1 MKRLTILFI
10 LPLFISFF
18 FLFFGPISSVNA
30 VACVSPPNHNCLN
43 GCTSIGQCGPNNK
56 VCILIGPNTV
66 APNGADCGSAIIGGI
81 TAPQGVGVYNCD
93 TGNCTNI
100 GIFSFISVALRLFT
114 VICGLFMFFN
124 FLWAGY
130 ALITKAGDTKAFTD
144 VRERLQYAMIGL
156 VIIVAAYML
165 AAIIGLVF
173 FGNAGFILKP
183 DISQYGATAP

>member
-1 MKRLTILFI
+1 MIKKYLITSLVAVGLF
-10 LPLFISFF
+10 L
-18 FLFFGPISSVNA
+18 
-30 VACVSPPNHNCLN
+30 
-43 GCTSIGQCGPNNK
+43 SIGTQTARAVPCTTPTGFQCLGGCSYQGQCAPSNKICEVVAQGVIADIGGP
-56 VCILIGPNTV
+56 
-66 APNGADCGSAIIGGI
+66 CGSAIVGGI
-81 TAPQGVGVYNCD
+81 TAPQGVGNYNCS
-93 TGNCTNI
+93 TGLCTNI

-173 FGNAGFILKP
+173 FGNARFILKP

>member
-1 MKRLTILFI
+1 MIKKYLITIMLAVGLFLSI
-10 LPLFISFF
+10 
-18 FLFFGPISSVNA
+18 GTQTARA
-30 VACVSPPNHNCLN
+30 VPCPPPSTFNCLG
-43 GCTSIGQCGPNNK
+43 GCSYVGQCAPSNNTCEMADATTIADIGGP
-56 VCILIGPNTV
+56 
-66 APNGADCGSAIIGGI
+66 CGSAIIGGI
-81 TAPQGVGVYNCD
+81 TAPQGVGSYNCS
-93 TGNCTNI
+93 TGLCTNI

-156 VIIVAAYML
+156 VIIVSAYML